1 MTEVPWAFGDMMDSS
16 PMTQGEANSFLPKK
30 ASRTDMERVV
40 AVVVGAMAMVRRRAV
55 EVAGEVKALAEPR
68 ADDARRS
75 REEWLWRGMMILII
89 VVR

>member
-1 MTEVPWAFGDMMDSS
+1 MMDSS
-16 PMTQGEANSFLPKK
+16 PMTQGAANSFLPKK
-30 ASRTDMERVV
+30 ASRTDMERVVV

-68 ADDARRS
+68 ADDARMS
-75 REEWLWRGMMILII
+75 REEWLWRGMILLII

>member
-1 MTEVPWAFGDMMDSS
+1 
-16 PMTQGEANSFLPKK
+16 MTQGEANSFLPKK

-40 AVVVGAMAMVRRRAV
+40 VVVVVGAMAMVRRRAV

-68 ADDARRS
+68 ADARRS
-75 REEWLWRGMMILII
+75 REEWLWRGMMLIII

>member
-1 MTEVPWAFGDMMDSS
+1 
-16 PMTQGEANSFLPKK
+16 MTQGEANSFLPKK

-40 AVVVGAMAMVRRRAV
+40 VVVVVGAMAMVRRRAV

-75 REEWLWRGMMILII
+75 REEWLWRGMILLII

>member
-1 MTEVPWAFGDMMDSS
+1 MDSS
-16 PMTQGEANSFLPKK
+16 PMTQGAANSFLPKK
-30 ASRTDMERVV
+30 ASRTDMERVVV

-75 REEWLWRGMMILII
+75 REEWLWRGMILLII

>member
-1 MTEVPWAFGDMMDSS
+1 
-16 PMTQGEANSFLPKK
+16 MTQGEANSFLPKK
-30 ASRTDMERVV
+30 ASRTDMERVVV

-75 REEWLWRGMMILII
+75 REEWLWRGMILLII

>member
-1 MTEVPWAFGDMMDSS
+1 MMDSS

-40 AVVVGAMAMVRRRAV
+40 VVVGAMAMVRRRAV

-68 ADDARRS
+68 ADARRS
-75 REEWLWRGMMILII
+75 REEWLWRGMILLII
-89 VVR
+89 AVR

>member
-1 MTEVPWAFGDMMDSS
+1 
-16 PMTQGEANSFLPKK
+16 MTQGEANSFLPKK

-40 AVVVGAMAMVRRRAV
+40 VVVVVGAMAMVRRSAV

-75 REEWLWRGMMILII
+75 REEWLWRGMILII
-89 VVR
+89 VVLRW

>member
-1 MTEVPWAFGDMMDSS
+1 MMDSS

-30 ASRTDMERVV
+30 ASRTDMERVVV

-75 REEWLWRGMMILII
+75 REEWLWRGMILLLII

>member
-1 MTEVPWAFGDMMDSS
+1 
-16 PMTQGEANSFLPKK
+16 MTQGEANSFLPKK
-30 ASRTDMERVV
+30 ASRTDMERVVV

-75 REEWLWRGMMILII
+75 REEWLWRGMLVIII